1 MRKNRALDSLF
12 PRTRQAILGATLIQ
26 PDRWW
31 YLTDLAKHLGLRPSS
46 IQRELRALVGA
57 GILRRRRD
65 GNRVYFQP
73 DPECP
78 FLAELQGLLA
88 KTAGLADVLREALGP
103 FAKRIEWAFVFGSI
117 ARSDEDS
124 RSDIDLMV
132 VGDIGLS
139 DLAPVLRPVEARLG
153 RPMNPVVLRRAELLK
168 KLRQRNHFVRKVLA
182 GEKLFVLG
190 REDELEAAAGE

>member
-190 REDELEAAAGE
+190 SEDELEAAAGE